1 MKTEAAGERKVARFL
16 AGSTVFFLPLNF
28 LVTKI
33 TSLFKIGKF
42 EKSTELLLKKVPPG
56 NLERGRREINC

>member
-1 MKTEAAGERKVARFL
+1 MKTEAAVKRKAARFL
-16 AGSTVFFLPLNF
+16 AGSTVFFLPLSF

-42 EKSTELLLKKVPPG
+42 EKPTEFLLKEVPPG
-56 NLERGRREINC
+56 NLERGRREMSC